1 MENNLKKQD
10 SRVFMLINFMSEE
23 LNSIQIK
30 IKNLKEWL
38 KENPSVSLLKRIDK
52 KSGSEYFVLQENYSK
67 KPKQRILK
75 NNDIESYQK
84 RIEKFKEKR
93 SRVREEIRRLN
104 ELQKGL
110 KKMLNYSNRVFNIEE

>member
-1 MENNLKKQD
+1 MENNVKKQD

-52 KSGSEYFVLQENYSK
+52 KSGSEYYVLQENYSK

-84 RIEKFKEKR
+84 KIEKFKEKR
-93 SRVREEIRRLN
+93 GRVREEIRRLS
-104 ELQKGL
+104 ELQRGL